1 MTGNSHN
8 LDRSFRAPDEPS
20 LLNVNGL
27 FAGGADGKIY
37 LIPNWQR
44 DYSWDADEEVRLLL
58 EDLKQFFDKQTQ
70 SNYTLGSF
78 ITHTINGQSA
88 HVVVDGQQRIVTLYL
103 LTIALR
109 DTLDRIISNE
119 YQEGAQVPRGLQN
132 LQTAIKNLVQRTSLS
147 GEDSLPLVIEFGNAN
162 IVLQGLA
169 NSEYSNLE
177 LEQTSQINIMN
188 AYQKC
193 ADYLSETFTSAFE
206 LASFARVVLEGTFL
220 TENMVKDMKQA
231 LDIFLKINI
240 RGKQLEGSDYLKNYL
255 FRNLGPGYDFETLA
269 DTWEKMSSNLR
280 SSSTKREKLKTPE
293 FFLRNW
299 ALLLKGEKVGGDNA
313 VFEFWENRFDSDQ
326 NRFIREFLDTVQG
339 QSKNFAR
346 ISSNKLID
354 SNDTNSVLDGADY
367 FKGTQYL
374 PVLLG
379 AAKLENYA
387 YVSELV
393 NFRYLFYILSQ
404 ERTQDFESMI
414 PKWAHKI
421 NNLASNASIDEI
433 IAATRL
439 IDEVLIKPSA
449 LLSLENKIPS
459 YRYGSDTRKIRMIL
473 GMVAKSFQQ
482 DAGYDNVA
490 LKTFLKGFKSGTGFD
505 IDHIYP
511 QSKILSRRLE
521 ETKEETLRVE
531 GIYHSVGNLIL
542 VNGLQRT
549 YSDKDPVEKT
559 SLYLQDQSIFTQCL
573 APIPAD
579 INSGMFNMMTDIR
592 SKSGANLENWD
603 DQVVYARSKYIA
615 KVFTGLIPNALL
627 S

>member
-27 FAGGADGKIY
+27 FSGGADGKIY
-37 LIPNWQR
+37 LVPNWQR

-58 EDLKQFFDKQTQ
+58 EDLKQFFDKQIQ

-78 ITHTINGQSA
+78 ITHTMNGQSA

-119 YQEGAQVPRGLQN
+119 YQEGAQVPRGLSN

-193 ADYLSETFTSAFE
+193 VDYLSETFTTAFE

-326 NRFIREFLDTVQG
+326 NRFIREFLDTVQV

-346 ISSNKLID
+346 ISSNKFID

-421 NNLASNASIDEI
+421 DKLAANASIEEI

-439 IDEVLIKPSA
+439 VDEVLIKPSA
-449 LLSLENKIPS
+449 LLSLESKIPS

-482 DAGYDNVA
+482 DAGYDNVT
-490 LKTFLKGFKSGTGFD
+490 LKTFLKGFKSGVGFD

-579 INSGMFNMMTDIR
+579 INSGMLNMMTGIR
-592 SKSGANLENWD
+592 SKSGADLENWN
-603 DQVVYARSKYIA
+603 DQVVDTRSKYIA
-615 KVFTGLIPNALL
+615 KVFTGLIPNPLL